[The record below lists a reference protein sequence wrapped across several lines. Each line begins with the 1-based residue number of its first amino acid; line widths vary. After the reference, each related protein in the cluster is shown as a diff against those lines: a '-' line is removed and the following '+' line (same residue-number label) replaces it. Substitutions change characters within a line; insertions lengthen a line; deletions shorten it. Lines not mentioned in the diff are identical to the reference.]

1 MLKALASIIAA
12 SAVAISAAGA
22 VAQPGPQPTA
32 TPFAIGTLQPLADP
46 NGPFQSPLPN
56 IGRTRATTRAC
67 AVMRDLIV
75 PSFEAALRADK
86 RYAEARKR
94 LPNYAEVAGDQM
106 HRDDAVQQMVLTRLD
121 ADASTLLR
129 EAQVVSKALGDPR
142 IAANV
147 TDPQVVAERR
157 SLQQLYE
164 AQMTRA
170 SLLNEFVMRE
180 HVATATRGIDDNS
193 AFRAR
198 NAAQSAAFVTSPP
211 VPIAKLTAPPGMPL
225 RSGNSMADKNSLQ
238 EWGTLMAT
246 YVRANENEAAKTF
259 YTIAQTCR

>member
-12 SAVAISAAGA
+12 AAVAISAAGA
-22 VAQPGPQPTA
+22 VAQPGAQPTA
-32 TPFAIGTLQPLADP
+32 NPFSIGTFQPLADP
-46 NGPFQSPLPN
+46 SRPFQSPLPD

-121 ADASTLLR
+121 SDASTLLR

-142 IAANV
+142 IAATV
-147 TDPQVVAERR
+147 TDPQVMAERR

-180 HVATATRGIDDNS
+180 HVATAKRGIDDNS

-198 NAAQSAAFVTSPP
+198 NAGQSSSFVTAAP
-211 VPIAKLTAPPGMPL
+211 VPIAQLTAPPGMPL